1 MIIITISHLV
11 NVFIAGGIAILLL
24 TNATGMIRV
33 YGEATPA
40 RSILTS
46 VYFAIAI
53 TSMTALIFPIYSLA
67 IAKVL
72 FPLQILY
79 KLSTI
84 ITVRSIIHPVVVSN
98 ILISILHAVSLFVI
112 FK

>member
-1 MIIITISHLV
+1 MLLITISHLI
-11 NVFIAGGIAILLL
+11 NVLVAGGMAFLLIINAAAIQD
-24 TNATGMIRV
+24 V
-33 YGEATPA
+33 YGPLTPA
-40 RSILTS
+40 RSILAS
-46 VYFAIAI
+46 MYMAIAV
-53 TSMTALIFPIYSLA
+53 TSLFALVFPVYSIA

-84 ITVRSIIHPVVVSN
+84 FTVGLITHPVVVSN
-98 ILISILHAVSLFVI
+98 ILISMLHAAALFLI